1 MFNLISTIIALAL
14 TVALLGMGSF
24 YMNTGFKEFKDNA
37 EGISFINQA
46 RQIEAAIQSYRLAE
60 DSFPDDESLYQNNY
74 ISSAE
79 SLAVGNNSWV
89 IDDFNEIAYIK
100 LKKDEDLTL
109 SACVNINE
117 IETTIRCAVP
127 DEHISSVI
135 SHPNTNNELLK
146 KTNDFIVF
154 ITI

>member
-1 MFNLISTIIALAL
+1 MFNLILMIIAIAL
-14 TVALLGMGSF
+14 TVALLGIGSF
-24 YMNTGFKEFKDNA
+24 YMDTGFKEFRDNA
-37 EGISFINQA
+37 KGSSFLSQA
-46 RQIEAAIQSYRLAE
+46 RKIEAAIQSYRLSE
-60 DSFPDDESLYQNNY
+60 DSFPDNESLHQNNY

-79 SLAVGNNSWV
+79 SLTFGSNSWI

-127 DEHISSVI
+127 NEHISSVI
-135 SHPNTNNELLK
+135 SYPNIDTELLK